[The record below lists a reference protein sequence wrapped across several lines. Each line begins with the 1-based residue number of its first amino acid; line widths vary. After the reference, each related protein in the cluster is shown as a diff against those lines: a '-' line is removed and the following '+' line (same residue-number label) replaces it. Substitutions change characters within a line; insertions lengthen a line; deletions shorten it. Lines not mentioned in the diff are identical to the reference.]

1 MNKIYIFIFCIIS
14 CTSDFPKNPNIN
26 NQSRFPRL
34 SSNENGDVFMSWFE
48 QIDSVEWSIK
58 SSIFSEN
65 QWTDPKVV
73 SKSKSYFINWADFPS
88 VHRINQDTLVAH
100 WLEKSGSGTYD
111 YDVHLSF
118 SFNEGE
124 LWSVSQIPHS
134 TLAKGEHGFT
144 SFGISNNVHDIIW
157 LDGRQMTMGHASG
170 DYGQMNL
177 YHTTFTSDGILG
189 KEYLIDEKVCECCPT
204 SSVRYNDNLVV
215 AYRNR
220 DSNEIRDIF
229 IARKIGDNW
238 MEPYPVYKD
247 NWQIAGCPVN
257 GPMLAINGSNIA
269 LAWYTAANESAQV
282 KVAFSED
289 IGKTFST
296 PIIIDNSMPLGRVDI
311 DWIDNKNVIVSWI
324 KSTETSSN
332 ILAKVVHMDDGE
344 GRDFFVEAIPQ
355 GRISGYPQ
363 VEVIDKR
370 ALFAWT
376 EINQKTSVATK
387 WISLNQLR

>member
-1 MNKIYIFIFCIIS
+1 M
-14 CTSDFPKNPNIN
+14 
-26 NQSRFPRL
+26 R
-34 SSNENGDVFMSWFE
+34 
-48 QIDSVEWSIK
+48 
-58 SSIFSEN
+58 
-65 QWTDPKVV
+65 
-73 SKSKSYFINWADFPS
+73 
-88 VHRINQDTLVAH
+88 
-100 WLEKSGSGTYD
+100 YD
-111 YDVHLSF
+111 
-118 SFNEGE
+118 
-124 LWSVSQIPHS
+124 
-134 TLAKGEHGFT
+134 
-144 SFGISNNVHDIIW
+144 
-157 LDGRQMTMGHASG
+157 
-170 DYGQMNL
+170 
-177 YHTTFTSDGILG
+177 
-189 KEYLIDEKVCECCPT
+189 
-204 SSVRYNDNLVV
+204 DNLVV

-269 LAWYTAANESAQV
+269 LAWFTAANESAQV

-289 IGKTFST
+289 IGKTFSS

-332 ILAKVVHMDDGE
+332 ILAKVVHIDDGK
-344 GRDFFVEAIPQ
+344 GRDFFVEAIPH

-376 EINQKTSVATK
+376 ENNQKTSVATK